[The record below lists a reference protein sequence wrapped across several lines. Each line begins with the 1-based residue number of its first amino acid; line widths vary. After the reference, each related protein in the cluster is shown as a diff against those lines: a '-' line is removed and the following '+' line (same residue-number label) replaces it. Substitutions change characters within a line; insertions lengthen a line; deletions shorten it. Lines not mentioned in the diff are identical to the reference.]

1 MYGHVFYKSTS
12 EKQAEFL
19 NSELQS
25 GKFNSLEELA
35 DSMFIHIDDI
45 KAELWRGGYLFVSEL
60 NKFVRYVLNDAC

>member
-25 GKFNSLEELA
+25 GKVQFSRR
-35 DSMFIHIDDI
+35 IG
-45 KAELWRGGYLFVSEL
+45 RQ
-60 NKFVRYVLNDAC
+60 YVYPY